1 MEFGIDQ
8 IISVAVGILTPW
20 VTKWLNSTTWD
31 GWKIQ
36 LTVFG
41 IAVVIAVGANLLTGG
56 FSGKDIVTNIGLV
69 FGASELVYRQW
80 VKKVS

>member
-8 IISVAVGILTPW
+8 VISVVVGIITPFIA
-20 VTKWLNSTTWD
+20 KFLKQSTWE

-36 LTVFG
+36 LVVFG
-41 IAVVIAVGANLLTGG
+41 IAVVIAVGANFLTGG

-80 VKKVS
+80 IKKTE